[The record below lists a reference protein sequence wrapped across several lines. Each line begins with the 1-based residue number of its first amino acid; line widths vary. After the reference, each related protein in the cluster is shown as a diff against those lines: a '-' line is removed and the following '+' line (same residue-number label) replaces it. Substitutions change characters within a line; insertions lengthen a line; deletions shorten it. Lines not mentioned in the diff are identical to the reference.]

1 MNLFLLALIAHF
13 IGDFILQTERII
25 AEKCTYKIRG
35 FLKHFLMIMLLTF
48 IATHYY
54 GIKQALIYSL
64 LIGLTHLAV
73 DGVKVLLE
81 EGKSGGTKLIFFLI
95 DQALHL
101 ILLLIFTCFFNTT
114 TIDPAVSAFYQRLFR
129 PEVIPVLAGKSRIIT
144 LDLEKVL
151 WVVSIYLS
159 AIFGGTVLITRIL
172 GWLTNRPQEERV
184 QRLGR
189 AIGVMERLILITL
202 VVTDAI
208 SAMGFVLAAKSLA
221 RYKELNDREFAE
233 YYLVGTLASF
243 SLALFA
249 GLWLRKIL

>member
-1 MNLFLLALIAHF
+1 MNLYLLALIAHL
-13 IGDFILQTERII
+13 IGDFLLQTEQMI
-25 AEKCTYKIRG
+25 AEKRAYKIRG
-35 FLKHFLMIMLLTF
+35 FLKHSLVIILLTF
-48 IATHYY
+48 FTTHYY
-54 GIKQALIYSL
+54 GIKQSFIYAL

-81 EGKSGGTKLIFFLI
+81 DGKSSGTKLFFFLA
-95 DQALHL
+95 DQTLHL
-101 ILLLIFTCFFNTT
+101 ILLLTFTRFFRTT
-114 TIDPAVSAFYQRLFR
+114 TIDPAVAAFYQKFFR
-129 PEVIPVLAGKSRIIT
+129 PGVIPVFADQNSFFPF
-144 LDLEKVL
+144 DLEKAL
-151 WVVSIYLS
+151 WVVCIYLA
-159 AIFGGTVLITRIL
+159 AIFGGTVLITRML
-172 GWLTNRPQEERV
+172 EWLTNRPQEERV

-202 VVTDAI
+202 VAADAI

-249 GLWLRKIL
+249 GLWLRKVL